1 MKKLRLLI
9 LSIIV
14 LSLSVPMIMAQDID
28 RNVSPPVSVLE
39 NPHTVAPGYEPGAES
54 KTSEPFVWVVEPGY
68 YPAGDGELAVWV
80 EPGYYPAS
88 TATATAA
95 TAHMPPEDNSLIGT
109 FYPASVGKKTSTA
122 EATIIPDGYWV
133 SIINNDFGQV
143 LQIPAGTK
151 IKTNLQE
158 VGKFLYPVTIPP
170 HGIYRV
176 SINRNAMPG
185 LWSIVDGTKTI
196 AATMVR

>member
-1 MKKLRLLI
+1 
-9 LSIIV
+9 
-14 LSLSVPMIMAQDID
+14 MAQDID

-54 KTSEPFVWVVEPGY
+54 KTSEPFVWVVEPGYYPAGDGELAVWVEPGY